1 MLKGKRGVA
10 AEPRHGRASR
20 GNRRRGGCGRAAART
35 SYEQEQAP
43 GGCDRAAARTSCV
56 REQLPGGAAEP
67 RHGGA
72 ARGNS
77 CRGGY
82 GWRRAD
88 VMIILEC

>member
-1 MLKGKRGVA
+1 MLKGGGRGY
-10 AEPRHGRASR
+10 
-20 GNRRRGGCGRAAART
+20 GRAAART
-35 SYEQEQAP
+35 SCAREQAP
-43 GGCDRAAARTSCV
+43 GRLGQSRGTDELRAGTGAGEVRT
-56 REQLPGGAAEP
+56 EL
-67 RHGGA
+67 RHGRA